1 MRHADVRSIAVLIR
15 GLAVA
20 GLLAGFAISRAAT
33 NNDTAAIDA
42 APRDSTYVA
51 MHTTMSA
58 ARGVYTRAAKEVANE
73 NDSTK
78 TEQLKVTIKEWAVP
92 TKGAHPHD
100 PAVGV
105 DGALWFTEQM
115 ANKIGRLDPKT
126 GEFKEYPLKVTNS
139 GPHGLV
145 SDREGNIWF
154 TGNFAGYIGKLDP
167 KTGQVKEYKMPTEKA
182 DDPHTAVFDANG
194 TLWFTLQGANMVGR
208 LDPRTGKIEL
218 KDVPTENALPYGM
231 QVNSKGVPFFCE
243 LGTNK
248 IGSID
253 PKTMAIQDYS
263 LPEAAR
269 PRRLAIDTQDRVYFS
284 DFKSGHLGRLAPNT
298 REVKL
303 WNSPG
308 GPESNP
314 YGITITPDGMVW
326 YSESGVKPNT
336 MVRFDPKTETFAKAD
351 IPSGGGVV
359 RNMAAT
365 KDGRVYIACSGVD
378 KVGIVQP

>member
-1 MRHADVRSIAVLIR
+1 MKNSRFAKIGVASFALVVLI
-15 GLAVA
+15 
-20 GLLAGFAISRAAT
+20 AGFAISRA
-33 NNDTAAIDA
+33 
-42 APRDSTYVA
+42 STSSNTDG
-51 MHTTMSA
+51 H
-58 ARGVYTRAAKEVANE
+58 ARGRDKSDAG
-73 NDSTK
+73 K
-78 TEQLKVTIKEWAVP
+78 TQELKVSIKEWTVP

-100 PAVGV
+100 PAVGA

-126 GEFKEYPLKVTNS
+126 GEFKEYSLKVTNS

-145 SDREGNIWF
+145 SDRDGNIWF

-167 KTGQVKEYKMPTEKA
+167 KTGEVKEYKMPVEKA
-182 DDPHTAVFDANG
+182 DDPHTVVFDANG

-208 LDPRTGKIEL
+208 LDPKSGKIEL
-218 KDVPTENALPYGM
+218 KDVPTENALPYGIQM
-231 QVNSKGVPFFCE
+231 SSKGVPFFCE

-253 PKTMAIQDYS
+253 PKTIAIRDYD
-263 LPEAAR
+263 LPKEVR
-269 PRRLAIDTQDRVYFS
+269 PRRLAIDAQDRVYFS
-284 DFKSGHLGRLAPNT
+284 DFKSGHLGRLDQKT
-298 REVKL
+298 GEVKL
-303 WNSPG
+303 WDSPG
-308 GPESNP
+308 GAESNP

-336 MVRFDPKTETFAKAD
+336 VVRFDPKTETFAKAD

-378 KVGIVQP
+378 KVGVVQP